1 VWSSVRAEG
10 GGHGRTESFSAS
22 GWLVT
27 SWKRI
32 GDRRN
37 YLRFDVLGTLS
48 ASLFATE
55 TLRVM
60 NLGISGALV
69 EATRPLQA
77 DADYPMRFV
86 IDSHVSDVTVRIRR
100 VTEVSRDTATAM
112 YLIGLEFL
120 SLSDEAK
127 ESIGRLV
134 ATSRE
139 S

>member
-1 VWSSVRAEG
+1 
-10 GGHGRTESFSAS
+10 
-22 GWLVT
+22 VT

-60 NLGISGALV
+60 NLGVSGALV

-100 VTEVSRDTATAM
+100 VTEISRDTAAAM

-120 SLSDEAK
+120 SLSDEAR